1 MKHKTLVITPINHI
15 KGVRES
21 LESFSEVTLMDDP
34 LLSDVLDVSHDYD
47 AIYTNPNKSKVF
59 LGKEVI
65 NASLNLKVI
74 VTASTG
80 TNHIDM
86 EYAKEKNIKVL
97 SLTEERKVIEKIS
110 STAEHAFSLTMSS
123 LRHVIKSH
131 NDALN
136 GNWDYTKYIGR
147 QMDFLTIGIIGYGR
161 LGSLY
166 MKYCKAF
173 GSEILVYDPYK
184 VVKEEGV
191 SQVNNLDYLIE
202 SSDVISLHVH
212 VNAETTGIINKTL
225 LKKMK
230 GDVLIVNTSRG
241 EVINEIDLVEFLR
254 NNPNALFATDVLT
267 NEIKNRLNSPLFMF
281 AKTNDKQVT
290 LTQHIGG
297 MTREAQEIAYGHAAN
312 LLQKYLSDN

>member
-1 MKHKTLVITPINHI
+1 
-15 KGVRES
+15 
-21 LESFSEVTLMDDP
+21 
-34 LLSDVLDVSHDYD
+34 
-47 AIYTNPNKSKVF
+47 
-59 LGKEVI
+59 
-65 NASLNLKVI
+65 
-74 VTASTG
+74 
-80 TNHIDM
+80 
-86 EYAKEKNIKVL
+86 
-97 SLTEERKVIEKIS
+97 
-110 STAEHAFSLTMSS
+110 MSS

-230 GDVLIVNTSRG
+230 GDVLTVNTSRG
-241 EVINEIDLVEFLR
+241 EVINEIDLVEFVR